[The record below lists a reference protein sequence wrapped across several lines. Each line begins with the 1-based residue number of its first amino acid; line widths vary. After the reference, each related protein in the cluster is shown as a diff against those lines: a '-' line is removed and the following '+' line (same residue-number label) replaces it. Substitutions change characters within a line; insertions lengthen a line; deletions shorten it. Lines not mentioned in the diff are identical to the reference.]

1 MTIRQLVRSTVGL
14 LLVIGA
20 MSSVHGQDAAPV
32 DPRTSLGLTAA
43 ERIELL
49 AEMRQ
54 MLGSIQG
61 IIAGIGAED
70 RERIAE
76 AARLSGNRMARAT
89 PDAVRAKLPAAFKE
103 IGGPTHMLFEEIAVR
118 AETDDMASLAELT
131 GRLMHNCMACHA
143 RFRAD

>member
-1 MTIRQLVRSTVGL
+1 MY
-14 LLVIGA
+14 
-20 MSSVHGQDAAPV
+20 
-32 DPRTSLGLTAA
+32 PRTSLGLTAA

-76 AARLSGNRMARAT
+76 AARLSGQSHGAR
-89 PDAVRAKLPAAFKE
+89 
-103 IGGPTHMLFEEIAVR
+103 
-118 AETDDMASLAELT
+118 
-131 GRLMHNCMACHA
+131 HA
-143 RFRAD
+143 